1 MLFFSS
7 PGRLEDPRL
16 EEWPTSG
23 AQHGRIGRVAEIG
36 ALLILEDERT
46 PGDVRLWGDAWCSGV
61 HPVVQVTGGTHV
73 PVLGPISEQSG

>member
-1 MLFFSS
+1 MVVFSS

-16 EEWPTSG
+16 EQWPTSG

-46 PGDVRLWGDAWCSGV
+46 PGDVRF
-61 HPVVQVTGGTHV
+61 
-73 PVLGPISEQSG
+73 

>member
-7 PGRLEDPRL
+7 PGRREDPRL

-46 PGDVRLWGDAWCSGV
+46 PGDVRL
-61 HPVVQVTGGTHV
+61 
-73 PVLGPISEQSG
+73 